1 MKFCKFR
8 KQIMIFCKNLGNFVL
23 EYCENL
29 NFSTIINTFF
39 EIHDP
44 KKLQFLKFFIN
55 KKNCLTFMII
65 KTSLIF
71 LKMKKWSTYDQL

>member
-55 KKNCLTFMII
+55 EKKLPYFYDYKNIVNF
-65 KTSLIF
+65 F
-71 LKMKKWSTYDQL
+71 EDEKMEYL

>member
-8 KQIMIFCKNLGNFVL
+8 KQIMNYSKNLGNFVL
-23 EYCENL
+23 EYYGNL
-29 NFSTIINTFF
+29 IFSTIINTFF

-55 KKNCLTFMII
+55 EKKLPDF
-65 KTSLIF
+65 
-71 LKMKKWSTYDQL
+71 

>member
-8 KQIMIFCKNLGNFVL
+8 KQIMISCKNLCNFVL
-23 EYCENL
+23 ENCGKL

-55 KKNCLTFMII
+55 QKKLPYFYDYKNII
-65 KTSLIF
+65 NGVLMTNYSC
-71 LKMKKWSTYDQL
+71 

>member
-23 EYCENL
+23 KYCENL

-55 KKNCLTFMII
+55 KKKLPYF
-65 KTSLIF
+65 
-71 LKMKKWSTYDQL
+71 YDYKNVINFFKD